1 METKCPHCGKS
12 IELVGAGELDKE
24 YGLNGNKLQY
34 LRDSGKFPEPWLSFG
49 NRKIYLRAD
58 VDAFEAQRAQEGA
71 GKVLTEVQKYLETL
85 PPEERERVIKALQEG
100 A

>member
-1 METKCPHCGKS
+1 MQAKCPHCKKN
-12 IELVGAGELDKE
+12 IELVGAAELESE
-24 YGLNGNKLQY
+24 YGLSGNRLQY
-34 LRDSGKFPEPWLSFG
+34 LRDNGKFPQPWLSFG

-58 VDAFEAQRAQEGA
+58 VDVFEAERAQEGA